1 MLQGKGKQN
10 PSAPTEVWP
19 SHSGT
24 SSEREE
30 IQTPGKLTRKGGKG
44 KREPK
49 AGELLQR
56 LSPLQ
61 DLCRT
66 MWRMNGWICDAA
78 CPWP

>member
-10 PSAPTEVWP
+10 PHSAPIEVWP

-24 SSEREE
+24 SPEREE

-56 LSPLQ
+56 LPDFHLYK
-61 DLCRT
+61 
-66 MWRMNGWICDAA
+66 ICAGQ
-78 CPWP
+78 CGE